1 MLYCTALTVLY
12 FPSQPCISASAS
24 ASICICTCTRICIVS
39 GSWGESLRA
48 RAFRRARTTVELTS
62 QSDRDPAGRSHFR
75 PAWPGKATTRRRTHT
90 DTQTHRHTDR
100 HTHTH
105 THSLSLSLSQPPSP
119 QVSQQPPSWARS
131 SSSLERAT
139 IIPEP
144 PSKLLAT
151 AAKL

>member
-62 QSDRDPAGRSHFR
+62 QSDRDPAGGAISGQSGQARQRQGVEH
-75 PAWPGKATTRRRTHT
+75 
-90 DTQTHRHTDR
+90 TQTHRHTDTQTD
-100 HTHTH
+100 THTH
-105 THSLSLSLSQPPSP
+105 TLSLSLSLSLLPHKFRNNHPLGLGPVPPWNVRRSFP
-119 QVSQQPPSWARS
+119 NPPRS
-131 SSSLERAT
+131 C
-139 IIPEP
+139 
-144 PSKLLAT
+144 
-151 AAKL
+151 